1 MDEPRPTED
10 RLQRVEETLGFTE
23 HEQEQLGQ
31 QVLRLQ
37 QQVQSLTQ
45 RLAQLETALERA
57 AKGLG
62 APDGEA

>member
-1 MDEPRPTED
+1 MDDPRPTED

-57 AKGLG
+57 AKGPG